1 MLALLPGLLT
11 ALLPGLLAALGRA
24 VTVVG
29 TPKICWYIN
38 FFPKRAKKKR
48 EVKVDKNDIFSLIF
62 FIFVQSK
69 SNPNSLVAA
78 LALGVS
84 GAPQHPACPNNA
96 EIALEQR
103 QISSLLTS
111 IQNSL
116 EGALLDLGRI
126 NATNERLGKRV
137 LGSKTCLEMPPILFK
152 SLGVLKFVNKF
163 LSDVDRIFYG
173 GSGQDY
179 AGVGED
185 FFDLRF
191 LLAAARN
198 APQLL
203 GLGARAAGL
212 AWKTHRKN
220 G

>member
-1 MLALLPGLLT
+1 MSE
-11 ALLPGLLAALGRA
+11 
-24 VTVVG
+24 VYIVG
-29 TPKICWYIN
+29 TPEISWYTN
-38 FFPKRAKKKR
+38 FFPKRAKKE
-48 EVKVDKNDIFSLIF
+48 EVKVEKFDFFPLIF
-62 FIFVQSK
+62 FIFVPPV
-69 SNPNSLVAA
+69 NPNSLVAA
-78 LALGVS
+78 LALGGS

-116 EGALLDLGRI
+116 EGALLGLDRI

-137 LGSKTCLEMPPILFK
+137 LGSKTCLEMPPILIK

-163 LSDVDRIFYG
+163 LSDVDRILDG

-203 GLGARAAGL
+203 GFGANAARL
-212 AWKTHRKN
+212 AWKTHRKH